1 MRAILYDPRDDQ
13 GASMRRQVR
22 VRHETTH
29 AHAQGRRSLSEPLP
43 PPCPH
48 DDAYRYGE
56 HQGWLEEV
64 ENRRKTARSRPA
76 TARPGSGTRKD
87 ERPVL
92 KPQQPTKWH
101 EECVEMVGEC
111 RNCVTQAL
119 KAI

>member
-1 MRAILYDPRDDQ
+1 MRARVSARAPRDHTRTSKAV
-13 GASMRRQVR
+13 GPCMN
-22 VRHETTH
+22 
-29 AHAQGRRSLSEPLP
+29 LCPLP
-43 PPCPH
+43 RTRWCAH
-48 DDAYRYGE
+48 DYAHRYGE

-76 TARPGSGTRKD
+76 TARPGSSARKD

-92 KPQQPTKWH
+92 KPQRPTKWH